1 MLPLGGWRLS
11 GTPLVLAPLT
21 LAALVLEG
29 GTPSAPRPGPRD
41 RVILDDGFESGLGA
55 WAQIPDSGR
64 YTISTDPARIHSG
77 THSLQALYTPT
88 NGYGTITR
96 WFMPGYDEV
105 FVRFYVMFEEGLQNM
120 RGDGN
125 GMHFFLLAGET
136 IYDTRSPFRKTS
148 NVPPGSAFLYAR
160 LAT

>member
-29 GTPSAPRPGPRD
+29 RTPSAPRPGPRD
-41 RVILDDGFESGLGA
+41 RVILDDGFEIGLSA

-64 YTISTDPARIHSG
+64 YTVSTDSARIHPG

-96 WFMPGYDEV
+96 WFMPVYEEAL
-105 FVRFYVMFEEGLQNM
+105 VRSYVMFEEVLQN
-120 RGDGN
+120 
-125 GMHFFLLAGET
+125 
-136 IYDTRSPFRKTS
+136 
-148 NVPPGSAFLYAR
+148 
-160 LAT
+160 